1 MEALVDE
8 TDREKGENSPIS
20 LLERAIEIALS
31 AHLGQTQW
39 NGRPYILHPLRVMS
53 DVEGDDAKMVAVLHD
68 VVEDSE
74 WTLDDLQAEGFSE
87 DVILAIGVLTRPH
100 GMNYDQYIEEIAH
113 NRLARQ
119 VKLADLRH
127 NMDVRRIPQI
137 TVGNV
142 AYLERYRAAYHRLAN
157 FE

>member
-1 MEALVDE
+1 MEELVDE
-8 TDREKGENSPIS
+8 MDTENRENNPIS

-74 WTLDDLQAEGFSE
+74 WTLDDLQAEGFAE
-87 DVILAIGVLTRPH
+87 DVLLAISVLTRPP
-100 GMNYDQYIEEIAH
+100 GMSYDQYIESVAH

-127 NMDVRRIPQI
+127 NMDVRRVPQI
-137 TVGNV
+137 TVDNV
-142 AYLERYRAAYHRLAN
+142 AYLERYRAAYHRLASLD
-157 FE
+157 

>member
-1 MEALVDE
+1 MDDMVDE
-8 TDREKGENSPIS
+8 MDTENRENNPIS

-87 DVILAIGVLTRPH
+87 DVLLAISVLTRPP
-100 GMNYDQYIEEIAH
+100 GMNYDQYIEGIAH

-119 VKLADLRH
+119 VKLADLQH
-127 NMDVRRIPQI
+127 NMDVRRVPQI
-137 TVGNV
+137 TVDNV
-142 AYLERYRAAYHRLAN
+142 AYLERYRAAYHRLASLD
-157 FE
+157 